1 MEKCLRGVVVL
12 KKAFNRWML
21 PENYDLINGCREAK
35 KAGFD
40 GLEINVTLDGA
51 EISLT
56 KSHQE
61 LQDLA
66 GQIKETSLEIA
77 SVLPVGVFPNIA
89 FDSSNAT
96 IDLVIKRLEGLLDIC
111 DIFETDTI
119 LVVPGSINDNEAR
132 YDQAFWNAVKVLKEM
147 ALIAEEREVVLAVEN
162 VWNKFLVS
170 PFDMVKFIDEIGS
183 IYVKSYFDVGNILSY
198 GWPDHWIEIL
208 GDRIYRV
215 HIKDW
220 KNSVGN
226 IQGFCNLL
234 EGDVSWPKVIDS
246 LKKIGYH
253 GWITA
258 ELPAYRYYPEVVLYQ
273 TALAMDKIINA

>member
-1 MEKCLRGVVVL
+1 ML
-12 KKAFNRWML
+12 KKAFNRWIL
-21 PENYDLINGCREAK
+21 PESYDLINGCREAT

-40 GLEINVTLDGA
+40 GLEINVTVDGA
-51 EISLT
+51 EISLA

-61 LQDLA
+61 LQDIA
-66 GQIKETSLEIA
+66 GQIKETGLEIA

-89 FDSSNAT
+89 ADSSNAT
-96 IDLVIKRLEGLLDIC
+96 IDLALKRLEGLLDIC
-111 DIFETDTI
+111 DIFETDAI
-119 LVVPGSINDNEAR
+119 LMVPGSINDNEAR

-198 GWPDHWIEIL
+198 GWPEHWIEIL

-220 KNSVGN
+220 RNSVGN

-234 EGDVSWPKVIDS
+234 EGDIPWPKVIDS

-253 GWITA
+253 GWLTA
-258 ELPAYRYYPEVVLYQ
+258 ELSAYCYYPETLLYQ
-273 TALAMDKIINA
+273 TVLAMDKIINA